1 MTAGLIDEKRVRRF
15 EAAWVAGAPE
25 SVLACLPDEGD
36 PSRLPTL
43 EELVRIE
50 LEFAWA
56 RWAKSRR
63 VDKADGS
70 RTAGAPPLLEK
81 YLEEF
86 PALDDSQRLT
96 RLLQQ
101 EYHHRLDAGIRSPLS
116 EYCQRFPALFENE
129 DEAALLLRR
138 ENSLVDSAWNDT
150 TLAPSAPRA
159 VSPNDETLGAVSLE
173 EDGKEDVVREVAGY
187 RIMGELGRGGMGLVY
202 KALDPKLNRVVALK
216 MVLAGDHAGPE
227 DHERFQRE
235 ARAIAQLQHPHIVQI
250 FEVGEENGLP
260 FFVLEFIRGGSLDR
274 QVDGKPRNPRQA
286 ADLVETLALAM
297 QSAHE
302 QGIIHRDL
310 KPANVLMA
318 PGRTPKI
325 TDFGLAKQL
334 EDSQGQT
341 ATGAVIG
348 TPSYMAP
355 EQASGDS
362 QEIGPAADI
371 YALGAILYTLIT
383 GRPPFQG
390 ETAFDTIMQVIEQEA
405 LPPTRLQ
412 SKIPRDLETICLKC
426 LLKDPERRYETAQA
440 LADDL
445 RRFLEHRPIVARPIG
460 WVERG
465 VKWVRRKPAI
475 AALVGLLMLS
485 PLVGWG
491 FIVNNQRFLSQKA
504 ILDDVSMLVDAQSDD
519 LDIKNKALY
528 GQLKKTEQEA
538 ERANREAKAAQAAET
553 VANRKTKEAKQNLAL
568 ARAERERLA
577 NARYKAD
584 MGMAASDWEQHNL
597 KRLAQRLRR
606 YERAD
611 DGVDRRHFE
620 WFFWKRRNQQDLLTF
635 TGHTLP
641 VVSIACSPDGKWIA
655 SGSLDK
661 TVRLW
666 DTTTGKVIRTLAGH
680 TRPVSYVAVS
690 PDGKTLL
697 SSGLDGAARFWNVAD
712 GKQVASIEGVSRGE
726 GIAFAPDGKTV
737 AIATDDK
744 SIRFWTSTGQPLPQ
758 SIRPQLDEQRVRSI
772 GPLVISDD
780 GRYLGAS
787 CLFDDPAV
795 VVFDL
800 AEQKQLN
807 AKSVNWPR
815 IFDLAFN
822 SDGKQLAITGRG
834 VQLWD
839 RATES
844 TRPFKPHGRWGVRSI
859 AFSGSG
865 QRLITAGNDLA
876 IRIWDADSPDRMR
889 IRLGHQRPVISLALH
904 PDRKHLFSGS
914 EDATIKF
921 WTIAD
926 GRDAIEI
933 PEEWE
938 SEQIIESASR
948 MILDRESGRLFVATS
963 EGQLLI
969 VNPKTGI
976 EQVQEVG
983 SGQVMALAAVPRSGH
998 VVTGFRNGQVVVWDP
1013 MRKRSV
1019 HTLEAHEGIVYGVA
1033 VSPDGRRLA
1042 TGGQDQAVRLWDLD
1056 NGTLIHDLPWE
1067 GNQVR
1072 GVAFHPQIEQL
1083 AAVGRFGDSKN
1094 ESVILWNYKDRKSVR
1109 TFEANGAFRFHCVA
1123 ISSDGRWL
1131 AAGDSR
1137 GAIWV
1142 WDVAKNK
1149 SQTCSGHIAGVRSLQ
1164 FSSDARRLASSG
1176 GDGTIRLWDPV
1187 DGTELLKLGDEGSVP
1202 DVVFSGDGHM
1212 MISLSP
1218 SERTIHFWDGRPMDS
1233 AVPGRDDKNGTAD
1246 ADEPVPTKDARQ

>member
-1 MTAGLIDEKRVRRF
+1 MWGTGEMTGSIGTGRAAAGSVDEKRVRRF

-538 ERANREAKAAQAAET
+538 DRANREAESAKASARKAET
-553 VANRKTKEAKQNLAL
+553 
-568 ARAERERLA
+568 RA
-577 NARYKAD
+577 YFSD
-584 MGMAASDWEQHNL
+584 ML
-597 KRLAQRLRR
+597 LAQRDWEDNSIGHLRGIIRR
-606 YERAD
+606 YQTRED
-611 DGVDRRHFE
+611 LKGFE
-620 WFFWKRRNQQDLLTF
+620 WDYWSRLADTSLVTLSRDSRSSNVSFSPDGRTIVSGSSDNTVKVWNSATGQEMQTFKGHANAVECVGFSPDGTRVVSGSTDSTLRLWDRTTGQVTWILEGHSGAVRSVGFSPDGKTIVSGSSDKTVKFWDAATGKETRTLKGHTNSVECVSFSPSGMQVASGGGIKVKVWDAQTGKPLLTF
-635 TGHTLP
+635 SGHSRPVEAVAFSPDGKRIVSGAYTVAKVWDVQTGKERHTLRGHTNRVQSVCFSPDGTRIVSGSRDNTIRIWDSRTGKETLTLKGHSFWVESVAFSP
-641 VVSIACSPDGKWIA
+641 DGTRIVSGSADNTVKIWDSEKSQEAIALSGHEVTASCVNFSPDGTRIVSGGHDRVVRVWDSETGQETLSLEGHTDFVVSVASSPDGKWVVSGSWDRTVKVWDAETGQEVRSLQGHSGRVTSVDVSCDGRLIASGSDDQTVKVWDTATGQEMKTLRGHSGSVYSVNFSPDGTRIVSGGHDGLVKIWDVETGRGAQDLKGHASRVNCVRFSPDGKQIVSGSSDRSLKIWDAGDGELEQTLQGHAKPVTCVSFLADSGRIVSGGHDNTVKVWDSKTGQETLSLKGHANFVTSVNSSPDGKRIA
-655 SGSLDK
+655 SGSLDR
-661 TVRLW
+661 TVR
-666 DTTTGKVIRTLAGH
+666 
-680 TRPVSYVAVS
+680 
-690 PDGKTLL
+690 
-697 SSGLDGAARFWNVAD
+697 
-712 GKQVASIEGVSRGE
+712 
-726 GIAFAPDGKTV
+726 
-737 AIATDDK
+737 
-744 SIRFWTSTGQPLPQ
+744 
-758 SIRPQLDEQRVRSI
+758 
-772 GPLVISDD
+772 
-780 GRYLGAS
+780 
-787 CLFDDPAV
+787 
-795 VVFDL
+795 
-800 AEQKQLN
+800 
-807 AKSVNWPR
+807 
-815 IFDLAFN
+815 
-822 SDGKQLAITGRG
+822 
-834 VQLWD
+834 
-839 RATES
+839 
-844 TRPFKPHGRWGVRSI
+844 
-859 AFSGSG
+859 
-865 QRLITAGNDLA
+865 
-876 IRIWDADSPDRMR
+876 
-889 IRLGHQRPVISLALH
+889 
-904 PDRKHLFSGS
+904 
-914 EDATIKF
+914 
-921 WTIAD
+921 
-926 GRDAIEI
+926 
-933 PEEWE
+933 
-938 SEQIIESASR
+938 
-948 MILDRESGRLFVATS
+948 
-963 EGQLLI
+963 
-969 VNPKTGI
+969 
-976 EQVQEVG
+976 
-983 SGQVMALAAVPRSGH
+983 
-998 VVTGFRNGQVVVWDP
+998 VWDSRP
-1013 MRKRSV
+1013 
-1019 HTLEAHEGIVYGVA
+1019 I
-1033 VSPDGRRLA
+1033 P
-1042 TGGQDQAVRLWDLD
+1042 
-1056 NGTLIHDLPWE
+1056 
-1067 GNQVR
+1067 
-1072 GVAFHPQIEQL
+1072 
-1083 AAVGRFGDSKN
+1083 
-1094 ESVILWNYKDRKSVR
+1094 
-1109 TFEANGAFRFHCVA
+1109 GA
-1123 ISSDGRWL
+1123 
-1131 AAGDSR
+1131 
-1137 GAIWV
+1137 
-1142 WDVAKNK
+1142 K
-1149 SQTCSGHIAGVRSLQ
+1149 
-1164 FSSDARRLASSG
+1164 
-1176 GDGTIRLWDPV
+1176 
-1187 DGTELLKLGDEGSVP
+1187 
-1202 DVVFSGDGHM
+1202 
-1212 MISLSP
+1212 
-1218 SERTIHFWDGRPMDS
+1218 
-1233 AVPGRDDKNGTAD
+1233 
-1246 ADEPVPTKDARQ
+1246 